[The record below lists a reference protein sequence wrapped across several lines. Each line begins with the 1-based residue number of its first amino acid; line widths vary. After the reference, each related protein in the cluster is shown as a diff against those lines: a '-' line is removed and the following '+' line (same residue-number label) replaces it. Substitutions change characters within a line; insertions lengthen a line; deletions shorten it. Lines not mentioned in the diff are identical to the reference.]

1 LFAGQLGGV
10 AGHAARVGGNL
21 VPGAGPARGPLLRE
35 AHHAVRAE
43 DAHGP
48 RRDPQELDA
57 QGHLH
62 LAPQLPAVSLGRGTH
77 RGDWGPRFIG
87 PGHCPVGPLQN
98 EESVSPECFFFCFPC
113 MQMQA
118 TFVWFGFYLIVVVA
132 SVRRWFMAIIVRR
145 HRTCV
150 MLMRMS

>member
-62 LAPQLPAVSLGRGTH
+62 LAPQLPAVSLGLGRGRDPPRRLGPTFYRPRTLPCGPVAK
-77 RGDWGPRFIG
+77 RGISQSR
-87 PGHCPVGPLQN
+87 V
-98 EESVSPECFFFCFPC
+98 FFFLFSLYADAGNLR
-113 MQMQA
+113 M
-118 TFVWFGFYLIVVVA
+118 VWFLSYR
-132 SVRRWFMAIIVRR
+132 SR
-145 HRTCV
+145 
-150 MLMRMS
+150 S

>member
-1 LFAGQLGGV
+1 
-10 AGHAARVGGNL
+10 

-35 AHHAVRAE
+35 AHHAVRPE

-77 RGDWGPRFIG
+77 RGDWGPRVIG

-98 EESVSPECFFFCFPC
+98 EESVQSVFFLFSLYANAGNLR
-113 MQMQA
+113 M
-118 TFVWFGFYLIVVVA
+118 VWFYLIVVVA

-145 HRTCV
+145 HPICV
-150 MLMRMS
+150 MLVMMMS